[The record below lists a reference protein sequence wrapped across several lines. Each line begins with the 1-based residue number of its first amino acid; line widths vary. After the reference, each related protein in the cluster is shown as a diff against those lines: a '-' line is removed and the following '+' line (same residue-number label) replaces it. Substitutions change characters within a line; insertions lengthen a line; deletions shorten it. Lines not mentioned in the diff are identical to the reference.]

1 MHTTAKLI
9 RVVIITVMIVV
20 AGMLILWK
28 AADNKTLLPDRAP
41 ANIEE
46 NAVLNDVE
54 SSQQSVP
61 STGVSLN
68 YTKNISID
76 LATKTATLHFENPS
90 QSLYDAA
97 IFVVVQD
104 TVILQSGLLPPGS
117 LLTTLSL
124 PDEGVPLEAGGYDA
138 AILVQFYD
146 ESGNALSVNAKIDG
160 VSVEVK

>member
-9 RVVIITVMIVV
+9 RVVIITVIIVV
-20 AGMLILWK
+20 AGMLVLWK
-28 AADNKTLLPDRAP
+28 VADNKTLLPDRAP
-41 ANIEE
+41 PNIEE
-46 NAVLNDVE
+46 NAVINDVE
-54 SSQQSVP
+54 GSQQDVP

-76 LATKTATLHFENPS
+76 LTAKTAALHFENPS

-117 LLTTLSL
+117 LLTNL
-124 PDEGVPLEAGGYDA
+124 PLPNEGVPLKAGGYNG

-146 ESGNALSVNAKIDG
+146 EAGNALSVNAKIDG
-160 VSVEVK
+160 INIEVK